1 MTQDHCPM
9 NAMRMHDHP
18 TINYP
23 AYQWPEGKRCAVVIS
38 LDLDAE
44 APFLW
49 ISRGQAIH
57 HLGEIEQRRYGPRQ
71 GVARVVE
78 LLREYGIRG
87 SFYVPGV
94 VAQTYPELL
103 PFLLADGHEIGHHG
117 YYHERIEAIPLNRAE
132 DYLAKAQDVF
142 KAQTGLVNLG
152 HRAPSWEMTADF
164 LEVLAR
170 RGISYDSSLMGFD
183 HPYHIADMVE
193 VPVQWMVDDALYFRY
208 TNSGR
213 DKTHP
218 ANPVAVLESWI
229 EEFEGIRETGGL
241 FMITIHDWISGRG
254 QRLRL
259 LRKLIE
265 HIRRDPQVWW
275 ARADE
280 VAAWHANSP
289 NQNLFRV
296 PAHGIRTDFETT
308 PGA

>member
-1 MTQDHCPM
+1 
-9 NAMRMHDHP
+9 MRMHDDP

-23 AYQWPEGKRCAVVIS
+23 AYAWPEGKRCAVVFS

-44 APFLW
+44 SPFLW
-49 ISRGQAIH
+49 ISRGQTVQ

-71 GVARVVE
+71 GLARVANLFE
-78 LLREYGIRG
+78 EYGIRG

-94 VAQTYPELL
+94 VAETYPGLL
-103 PFLLADGHEIGHHG
+103 PFLVARGHEIAHHG
-117 YYHERIEAIPLNRAE
+117 YYHERIEAIPAAQAE
-132 DYLAKAQDVF
+132 EYLVQAQELF
-142 KAQTGLVNLG
+142 RAQTGLTGLG

-164 LEVLAR
+164 LQVLRR
-170 RGISYDSSLMGFD
+170 RGVSYDSSLMGFD
-183 HPYHIADMVE
+183 HPYHVGEVVE
-193 VPVQWMVDDALYFRY
+193 VPVQWMADDALYFRY
-208 TNSGR
+208 TNSTR

-229 EEFEGIRETGGL
+229 EEFEGVRETGGL
-241 FMITIHDWISGRG
+241 FMLTIHDWISGRG

-280 VAAWHANSP
+280 VAAWHASSTNSGR
-289 NQNLFRV
+289 FRV
-296 PAHGIRTDFETT
+296 PAHSINTHFETSNRD
-308 PGA
+308 